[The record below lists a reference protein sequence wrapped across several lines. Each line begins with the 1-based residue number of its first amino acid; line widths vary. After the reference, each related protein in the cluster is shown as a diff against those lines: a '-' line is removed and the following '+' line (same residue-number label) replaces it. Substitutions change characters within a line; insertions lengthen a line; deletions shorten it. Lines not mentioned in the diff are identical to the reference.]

1 MSKSAR
7 EILMHQNK
15 DLYNISIAYSSS
27 SGLHIRNFRVSK
39 KVVSRSIVSVLSTLL
54 FLLVGFAITKV
65 YSLSYQLIKI
75 KGLEAQNFVNIDLK
89 SRNIESINGESGEM
103 AQDSGGPAPQDFM
116 LGQENGIIEVGQETG
131 PIEESKF
138 VEVVSTL
145 PLENLPNLWPRE
157 DKINSEFGFRR
168 NPFGGRTYEF
178 HAGIDIGG
186 DRGDPV
192 FAAGGGVITKAGWQ
206 GGYGNMIEIDHG
218 FGVTTRYG
226 HLSKVEVQI
235 GDVVSKGQQI
245 GLVGSTGRSTGAH
258 LHYELRINEK
268 TIDPRKLLPPEKVDF

>member
-1 MSKSAR
+1 MN
-7 EILMHQNK
+7 QNEE
-15 DLYNISIAYSSS
+15 LYNISIAYSSS
-27 SGLHIRNFRVSK
+27 SGLHVRNFRISK
-39 KVVSRSIVSVLSTLL
+39 KLVDRSFASVVVASL
-54 FLLVGFAITKV
+54 FLLIGFAITKV
-65 YSLSYQLIKI
+65 YSLSYRLTKI
-75 KGLEAQNFVNIDLK
+75 KGLEAQNFINIDLK
-89 SRNIESINGESGEM
+89 SQNIESTDSETEGM
-103 AQDSGGPAPQDFM
+103 TQDSGGPAPQDLRFA
-116 LGQENGIIEVGQETG
+116 QENGIIEVERETG

-138 VEVVSTL
+138 VELVSAI

-178 HAGIDIGG
+178 HAGLDIGG

-192 FAAGGGVITKAGWQ
+192 FAAGGGVVTKAGWQ

-235 GDVVSKGQQI
+235 GDIVSKGQQI

-258 LHYELRINEK
+258 LHYELRINDK
-268 TIDPRKLLPPEKVDF
+268 TIDPRKLLPPEKVEF